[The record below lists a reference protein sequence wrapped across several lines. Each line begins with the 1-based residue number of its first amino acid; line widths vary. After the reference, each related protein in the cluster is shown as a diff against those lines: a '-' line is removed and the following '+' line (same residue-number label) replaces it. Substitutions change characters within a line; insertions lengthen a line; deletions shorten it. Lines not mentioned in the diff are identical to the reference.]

1 MKKKVFTMMMARAA
15 MTLLALFCF
24 HGGAN
29 AQKTLP
35 YEYDFENCWVST
47 LEADGWSKV
56 DCDENSGIY
65 AAGSLEGQG
74 QLQFVFEPNNEHE
87 QYLISPELESSAA
100 IKVTFYYQSLNNGK
114 KATFEVGYSTTT
126 SDISAFTWSEEVSA
140 NYGWKQYMN
149 EIPAGSKFV
158 AIKYTSTNED
168 CQLCL
173 DGFSFV
179 KAPGHYG
186 TWMVSYGSDYM
197 DVVNVLRD
205 RLGLELTEAKE
216 LANSAPCYVLTDVYE
231 EEAKTLATWLT
242 AKGAMAYAKDMR
254 KHEGYATWLESC
266 GDSYLAVVK
275 TLKDLLNISLK
286 EAKELADAAPGIVLD
301 DVSEEEAQALANAL
315 NASGATAYVKD
326 LNGKSYSLPYTYS
339 FENNDLDGA
348 GWKLKNCNEY
358 TGIYN
363 NENLADIYRSALEGD
378 NCFLFA
384 YNSNPPQYLIS
395 PLLEG
400 TTGVA
405 VSFYYVNY
413 SNDYPETFQVG
424 YSTTTNSPD
433 AFIWNREVTAKDHNA
448 WHQYKAA
455 FPKGTKYVAVKY
467 TSNDQYY
474 LLLDDLCFEEA
485 KPKPL
490 PYTYGFENNDLE
502 GEGWSLVDCDED
514 SEIYNNEVL
523 SNVDCLAHE
532 GDYCFAFNFNSNP
545 PQYLISPKLEGTTG
559 VAVSFYYKNIS
570 NFYPETFQVGYSTT
584 TNSPDAFKWGNEV
597 TANDNTTWKQ
607 YKAIFPEG
615 TKYVAV
621 KYTSNDMSNLFLDDF
636 CFEEV
641 KPTPLP
647 YTYGFENN
655 DLEGEGWSLVDCD
668 EYTRI
673 NHISHDLGH
682 EGDNCFLFHYN
693 SNPPQYLISPQ
704 LEGTTS
710 VAVSFYYKNIYDQ
723 FPETFQVGYSTTGKS
738 PNDFTWGSEVTA
750 NDETTWKQ
758 YKATFPKG
766 TMYVAVK
773 LTSNNKYYLLLDDFS
788 FTEATSILGDVNG
801 DGLVDISDVVLL
813 VNIILNDGNSGN
825 QAADV
830 NNDSHVD
837 ISDVVQLV
845 NIILGS

>member
-1 MKKKVFTMMMARAA
+1 MKKKVFTTTMARAA

-74 QLQFVFEPNNEHE
+74 QLQFIFEPNNEHE

-197 DVVNVLRD
+197 DVVNVLRN
-205 RLGLELTEAKE
+205 RLGLELKEAQE
-216 LANSAPCYVLTDVYE
+216 LASSAPCYVLTDVYE
-231 EEAKTLATWLT
+231 EEAKTLATLLT

-326 LNGKSYSLPYTYS
+326 LNEKSYPLPYTYG

-363 NENLADIYRSALEGD
+363 GAGREGN

-405 VSFYYVNY
+405 VSFYYVNV

-433 AFIWNREVTAKDHNA
+433 AFTWR
-448 WHQYKAA
+448 
-455 FPKGTKYVAVKY
+455 
-467 TSNDQYY
+467 
-474 LLLDDLCFEEA
+474 
-485 KPKPL
+485 
-490 PYTYGFENNDLE
+490 
-502 GEGWSLVDCDED
+502 
-514 SEIYNNEVL
+514 
-523 SNVDCLAHE
+523 
-532 GDYCFAFNFNSNP
+532 
-545 PQYLISPKLEGTTG
+545 
-559 VAVSFYYKNIS
+559 
-570 NFYPETFQVGYSTT
+570 
-584 TNSPDAFKWGNEV
+584 NEV
-597 TANDNTTWKQ
+597 TANDQTTWKQ
-607 YKAIFPEG
+607 Y
-615 TKYVAV
+615 
-621 KYTSNDMSNLFLDDF
+621 
-636 CFEEV
+636 
-641 KPTPLP
+641 
-647 YTYGFENN
+647 
-655 DLEGEGWSLVDCD
+655 
-668 EYTRI
+668 
-673 NHISHDLGH
+673 
-682 EGDNCFLFHYN
+682 
-693 SNPPQYLISPQ
+693 
-704 LEGTTS
+704 
-710 VAVSFYYKNIYDQ
+710 
-723 FPETFQVGYSTTGKS
+723 
-738 PNDFTWGSEVTA
+738 
-750 NDETTWKQ
+750 
-758 YKATFPKG
+758 
-766 TMYVAVK
+766 
-773 LTSNNKYYLLLDDFS
+773 
-788 FTEATSILGDVNG
+788 
-801 DGLVDISDVVLL
+801 
-813 VNIILNDGNSGN
+813 
-825 QAADV
+825 
-830 NNDSHVD
+830 
-837 ISDVVQLV
+837 
-845 NIILGS
+845 